1 MRPVRRAVAFLI
13 LAKFALLMSAG
24 PSLLLVILSQRSLS
38 SIRALFDFPCWLFNS
53 FVMRFFNFK
62 SSKEA
67 NVPEETNNASLTDV
81 RHTPSPSPGQIS
93 KPSSEKESTLVDEPI
108 RNSMLNEDSEKEI
121 VSPSP
126 GPHTPEPILQENKD
140 STPSEK
146 DPKEEPKENVPK
158 EDSDQEVATEAKVE
172 TETPDEEDYPSAWK
186 LTLITIGLC
195 FCVFCVALDNTIIA
209 TAIPKIT
216 DEFNSLG
223 DVGWYGSSYLLTT
236 CAVTLTFG
244 KLYTFYS
251 IKWIYLT
258 ALIVFEIGSL
268 VCATT
273 PTSVGLICGRAVAGL
288 GAAGLFSGSILIIS
302 KTVPL
307 VKRPMYT
314 SLIGSM
320 AGIANVAGPLMG
332 GAFTD
337 HLTWRWCF
345 YINLPIGAVTFFFVL
360 AFFQNPKPIL
370 TKDTFKEQIKEL
382 DLLGSFFFL
391 PAIISLLLALQWG
404 GTKYD
409 WSNGRIIGLFVV
421 FGVLILIFTGIQ
433 YKAQDKATI
442 PPRLIKNRS
451 VWGAAWYALALGAGF
466 FVMTYYLPIWFQSI
480 KGATALKSGIMNLPM
495 IIGVIVV
502 SILTGGLVT
511 ACGYY
516 TPFMIASS
524 IIMAIA
530 AGLLATLETDSNHS
544 KWIGYQAMFGIGIG
558 LGMQQPMIVAQ
569 AALKTVDVPS
579 GMAIVM
585 FAQTLG
591 GAIFVSVGQNVFQ
604 NQLVHNLAIYAPDQN
619 VAQVVSTGATMLRSV
634 VTGSDLHK
642 VLVAYNAAITETFYV
657 AVAMSALS
665 LVGPIFVEWIS
676 VKGKKVEMAAV

>member
-1 MRPVRRAVAFLI
+1 
-13 LAKFALLMSAG
+13 
-24 PSLLLVILSQRSLS
+24 
-38 SIRALFDFPCWLFNS
+38 
-53 FVMRFFNFK
+53 
-62 SSKEA
+62 
-67 NVPEETNNASLTDV
+67 
-81 RHTPSPSPGQIS
+81 
-93 KPSSEKESTLVDEPI
+93 
-108 RNSMLNEDSEKEI
+108 
-121 VSPSP
+121 
-126 GPHTPEPILQENKD
+126 
-140 STPSEK
+140 
-146 DPKEEPKENVPK
+146 
-158 EDSDQEVATEAKVE
+158 
-172 TETPDEEDYPSAWK
+172 
-186 LTLITIGLC
+186 
-195 FCVFCVALDNTIIA
+195 
-209 TAIPKIT
+209 
-216 DEFNSLG
+216 
-223 DVGWYGSSYLLTT
+223 
-236 CAVTLTFG
+236 
-244 KLYTFYS
+244 
-251 IKWIYLT
+251 
-258 ALIVFEIGSL
+258 
-268 VCATT
+268 
-273 PTSVGLICGRAVAGL
+273 
-288 GAAGLFSGSILIIS
+288 
-302 KTVPL
+302 
-307 VKRPMYT
+307 
-314 SLIGSM
+314 
-320 AGIANVAGPLMG
+320 MG

-360 AFFQNPKPIL
+360 AFFQNPKPLL
-370 TKDTFKEQIKEL
+370 TKNTFKEQIKEL
-382 DLLGSFFFL
+382 DLLGSVFFL

-421 FGVLILIFTGIQ
+421 CGVLLLIFTGIQ

-451 VWGAAWYALALGAGF
+451 VWGASWFALALGASF
-466 FVMTYYLPIWFQSI
+466 FVMTYYVRSSPSPPPTSTTSPNIPQLPIWFQSI
-480 KGATALKSGIMNLPM
+480 KGATALKSGIMNLPT
-495 IIGVIVV
+495 IIGVIVF
-502 SILTGGLVT
+502 SILAGGLVT

-524 IIMAIA
+524 ITMAIA

-544 KWIGYQAMFGIGIG
+544 KWIGYQALFGIGIG

-619 VAQVVSTGATMLRSV
+619 VAQLVSTGATMLRSV